1 MKDRTEVSLS
11 HQKSIPRYCNLVNL
25 YEIKKKK
32 MKRKRKMKAKQWKK
46 KKKEKELII
55 EIRIYQESLHPK

>member
-32 MKRKRKMKAKQWKK
+32 NEKEKKDESKAMEKKRKKK
-46 KKKEKELII
+46 
-55 EIRIYQESLHPK
+55 S

>member
-32 MKRKRKMKAKQWKK
+32 NEKEKKDESKAMEK